1 MMMKKKLTE
10 TQRKK
15 VRKYTVLVVLGLV
28 LLTVAVCEGML
39 QYSLSNPY
47 AGRAQSEGETERVKD
62 DCPWTAMWIDSI
74 YSHQLLRDTVVVMPS
89 GYRGHALFL
98 PAAGKT
104 GRTAVIVHGYKVRS
118 ESMLHI
124 AYMYSHDFGF
134 NVLLPD
140 LYGHGDSEG
149 KHAQMGWLD
158 RLDVL
163 QWVKVAEKM
172 YGDTIVMHG
181 ISMGA
186 ATTMAASGE
195 ETPKSLRAF
204 VEDCGYTS
212 LWEEFGG
219 ELKVRFG
226 LPEWP
231 LMPLTSQWC
240 KWRYGW
246 SFRDVDIIG
255 QVAKC
260 AKPMLFI
267 HGDKDT
273 FVPTRMVYPL
283 YAAKRGEKQLF
294 IAKGSEHAKAYRDH
308 HAEYTRTVK
317 SFLTKEKAF

>member
-1 MMMKKKLTE
+1 MMKNVTVNRNKKAKKYALTAI
-10 TQRKK
+10 
-15 VRKYTVLVVLGLV
+15 LALV
-28 LLTVAVCEGML
+28 LLAIAVSEGML
-39 QYSLSNPY
+39 RYSLYNTYGS
-47 AGRAQSEGETERVKD
+47 RKQSEGETERVKE

-74 YSHQLLRDTVVVMPS
+74 YSHQLMRDTVLVLPS
-89 GYRGHALFL
+89 GYRAHALYM
-98 PAAGKT
+98 PAARKT
-104 GRTAVIVHGYKVRS
+104 GRTAVIVHGYKMRS

-134 NVLLPD
+134 NVVLPD

-158 RLDVL
+158 RLDAL
-163 QWVKVAEKM
+163 QWVKMAEKM

-195 ETPKSLRAF
+195 DTPKSLRAF

-212 LWEEFGG
+212 LWDEFSG

-246 SFRDVDIIG
+246 SFSDVDIIG

-260 AKPMLFI
+260 PKPMLFI

-283 YAAKRGEKQLF
+283 YAAKHGEKQLY
-294 IAKGSEHAKAYRDH
+294 IAKGSIHAKAYRDH
-308 HAEYTRTVK
+308 HVEYTQKVRD
-317 SFLTKEKAF
+317 FLKKYI